1 MITFSSPSLVWW
13 QCHMQRPKAVIN
25 WYVFLLI
32 LDVDLWGAHMP
43 IVGKHIHQS
52 VHPSQYTNCFN
63 TLLHLHMLI
72 SVDLKSILAS
82 FMCVVFLHARQLFSS
97 IFNFQGGRMSTSR
110 SSSDDKCTVDLGA
123 QYITLI
129 EQYQARRQE

>member
-1 MITFSSPSLVWW
+1 
-13 QCHMQRPKAVIN
+13 
-25 WYVFLLI
+25 
-32 LDVDLWGAHMP
+32 MP